1 MKKYKVILTESE
13 MRKLN
18 EMNIDTNSSGFR
30 FKDKNGKPGYAAQ
43 VLMFLND
50 RPDGSTKNEMV
61 FAGID
66 IYGMS
71 AGVLTKLRKAGLITL
86 NGSVWTIT
94 DEGIEVAESLGSWTD
109 NRSERQNAIF
119 EAKKYRNRCIKLFK
133 DYFEDIQLRWNKKRV
148 CKKGSNYLPPHW
160 MYFHSMALMVRAS
173 MKLPKL
179 QKCINPIFFII
190 MKIKKHCM

>member
-1 MKKYKVILTESE
+1 
-13 MRKLN
+13 
-18 EMNIDTNSSGFR
+18 MNIDTNSSGFR

-94 DEGIEVAESLGSWTD
+94 DEGIKVAESLGSCTD
-109 NRSERQNAIF
+109 NRSERQNAILCF
-119 EAKKYRNRCIKLFK
+119 EREGSAGSTAESSGGKKADRFR
-133 DYFEDIQLRWNKKRV
+133 
-148 CKKGSNYLPPHW
+148 
-160 MYFHSMALMVRAS
+160 
-173 MKLPKL
+173 
-179 QKCINPIFFII
+179 
-190 MKIKKHCM
+190 

>member
-94 DEGIEVAESLGSWTD
+94 DEGIKHLTNV
-109 NRSERQNAIF
+109 
-119 EAKKYRNRCIKLFK
+119 K
-133 DYFEDIQLRWNKKRV
+133 
-148 CKKGSNYLPPHW
+148 
-160 MYFHSMALMVRAS
+160 
-173 MKLPKL
+173 
-179 QKCINPIFFII
+179 II
-190 MKIKKHCM
+190 R